1 MILMFLFLGLTVGF
15 VIFTAI
21 YLNKKKNNATFDK
34 STKDKQNNKI
44 NNRKTKKHLSDILN
58 MKIKDNIIYS
68 NNRYSYV
75 VQLGSID
82 YHILS
87 NKEQETIENILIETV
102 LSIDYPIQFFTT
114 TEYIDTS
121 KIIDTIKHNKPKNWH
136 IREYQE
142 NLINY
147 LNYLMENRSI
157 SVIKNYAIISYYGN
171 SYKDAVEELNRDALS
186 FKQSILRANI
196 SCEILSE
203 NDLYNLIYRELNKNS
218 NPKVDNLMEGGKN
231 LYVGKKQKARY

>member
-1 MILMFLFLGLTVGF
+1 MFLFLGLTVGF

>member
-15 VIFTAI
+15 VIFTVI
-21 YLNKKKNNATFDK
+21 YLNRKKTGATFDK
-34 STKDKQNNKI
+34 SPKDKQNNKI
-44 NNRKTKKHLSDILN
+44 NKRKTKKHLSDIFN

-68 NNRYSYV
+68 NNRYSFV

-87 NKEQETIENILIETV
+87 NKEQEAIENILIETV

-121 KIIDTIKHNKPKNWH
+121 KIIDNIKHNKPKNWH

-171 SYKDAVEELNRDALS
+171 SYKDAVEELNRNALG

-218 NPKVDNLMEGGKN
+218 SPKVDNLMEGGKN
-231 LYVGKKQKARY
+231 LYVGKKQKAKH

>member
-1 MILMFLFLGLTVGF
+1 MILMFLFLGLTVAF
-15 VIFTAI
+15 VIFTVI
-21 YLNKKKNNATFDK
+21 YINKQKNNNTVDKNSKMIQEKSLNK
-34 STKDKQNNKI
+34 
-44 NNRKTKKHLSDILN
+44 RKTKKNLSDILN

-68 NNRYSYV
+68 NNRYSFV

-87 NKEQETIENILIETV
+87 NKEQETIENVLIETV
-102 LSIDYPIQFFTT
+102 LAVDYPIQFFTT

-121 KIIDTIKHNKPKNWH
+121 KIIETIKQNRPKNWH
-136 IREYQE
+136 IKEYQE

-147 LNYLMENRSI
+147 LTFLMENRSI

-171 SYKDAVEELNRDALS
+171 SFKDASEELNRNALS

-218 NPKVDNLMEGGKN
+218 SPKIDNLMKGGKN
-231 LYVGKKQKARY
+231 LYVGKKQKARH

>member
-1 MILMFLFLGLTVGF
+1 MFLFLGLTVGF

-34 STKDKQNNKI
+34 STKDNQNNKI

-121 KIIDTIKHNKPKNWH
+121 KIIDTIKQNKPKNWH

>member
-15 VIFTAI
+15 VIFTVI
-21 YLNKKKNNATFDK
+21 YLNRKKAGATFDK
-34 STKDKQNNKI
+34 SPKDKQNNQI
-44 NNRKTKKHLSDILN
+44 NKRKTKKHLSDIFN

-68 NNRYSYV
+68 NNRYSFV

-121 KIIDTIKHNKPKNWH
+121 KIIDTIKHNKPKNKN
-136 IREYQE
+136 IK
-142 NLINY
+142 IN
-147 LNYLMENRSI
+147 
-157 SVIKNYAIISYYGN
+157 
-171 SYKDAVEELNRDALS
+171 
-186 FKQSILRANI
+186 
-196 SCEILSE
+196 
-203 NDLYNLIYRELNKNS
+203 
-218 NPKVDNLMEGGKN
+218 
-231 LYVGKKQKARY
+231 